1 MTVTP
6 QYVAKNV
13 ITGIANVYIQDW
25 SSTSPPALPD
35 ENTHTLNTAWS
46 DPWTPLGASESGAT
60 LRFTRETNDISI
72 EEQVNPLDVKTQT
85 LDPRLEIT
93 LSEDTLETM
102 RIAYGGGTISETT
115 PGAGQ
120 IGKKELSISQTL
132 EPFAVGLEGENSNGF
147 FRHVL
152 FQKVVSIA
160 EVETSYRR
168 AETQRLY
175 ACSFRLIS
183 PVNEA
188 IIKDKTAAA
197 S

>member
-1 MTVTP
+1 MPVTP
-6 QYVAKNV
+6 QTTVKDV
-13 ITGIANVYIQDW
+13 ITGIAAVYIQDY
-25 SSTSPPALPD
+25 SSSSPPTLPD
-35 ENTHTLNTAWS
+35 ENSHSLNDAWS
-46 DPWTPLGASESGAT
+46 SPWTPLGASESGAT

-72 EEQVNPLDVKTQT
+72 EEQVNPVDVKTQT

-102 RIAYGGGTISETT
+102 RIAYGGGTVTT
-115 PGAGQ
+115 TSSGAGQ
-120 IGKKELSISQTL
+120 IGKKQLSISQTL
-132 EPFAVGLEGENSNGF
+132 QAFAVGLEGENSNGF

-160 EVETSYRR
+160 EVETSYSR

-183 PVNEA
+183 PVDDA
-188 IIKDKTAAA
+188 IIKDKTAA
-197 S
+197 SS